1 MLLVPAGGGGRG
13 GGGEEGWGVGAVSAY
28 CVLRTAYCVLLTVC
42 CVLLTAHYLLLTAHQ
57 LGVQLAALAAAT
69 MHNPLPIP
77 PLRALPVHLRLLPLT
92 PQPSVV
98 RREPRGCK

>member
-1 MLLVPAGGGGRG
+1 M
-13 GGGEEGWGVGAVSAY
+13 GAVSAY
-28 CVLRTAYCVLLTVC
+28 CVLRTAYCVLRLLTVC